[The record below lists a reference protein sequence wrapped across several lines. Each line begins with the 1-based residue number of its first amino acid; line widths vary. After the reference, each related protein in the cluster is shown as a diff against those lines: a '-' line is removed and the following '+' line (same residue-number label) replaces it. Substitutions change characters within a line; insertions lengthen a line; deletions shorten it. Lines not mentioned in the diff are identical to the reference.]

1 MTECIQTARTLQAGS
16 PGRGRCTSRTVRQ
29 MDCDAVKPTDSELLE
44 QLRRADETAF
54 RELVDRF
61 DPGLRR
67 MACLYVDPSVVD
79 DVVQDT
85 WIVVIR
91 GIDRFEGRS
100 TLRTWVFGILVNI
113 ARRRAQREGRTV
125 PFAALA
131 SADDAWAGTVE
142 LARLRHPEL
151 GEGYWAAPPTWARD
165 PADAAI
171 TAEERAL
178 VLGAIERLAPAQRE
192 VITLRDLEGWTGP
205 EVSEVLG
212 ISNVNQR
219 TLLHRARVALRQALE
234 GYFNG

>member
-1 MTECIQTARTLQAGS
+1 MTECIQTTRTLQAGS
-16 PGRGRCTSRTVRQ
+16 PGLGVCVSRTVRN
-29 MDCDAVKPTDSELLE
+29 MDCDAVKATDSELLE
-44 QLRRADETAF
+44 QLRQADETAF

-67 MACLYVDPSVVD
+67 MACLYVDPSVAD

-100 TLRTWVFGILVNI
+100 ALRTWVFGILVNI

-131 SADDAWAGTVE
+131 SVDDAWAGTVE

-178 VLGAIERLAPAQRE
+178 VLGAIERLTPAQRE
-192 VITLRDLEGWTGP
+192 VITLRDLEGWSGP

>member
-1 MTECIQTARTLQAGS
+1 MGS
-16 PGRGRCTSRTVRQ
+16 G
-29 MDCDAVKPTDSELLE
+29 AVGPSDNQLVER
-44 QLRRADETAF
+44 LRRADESAF
-54 RELVDRF
+54 RELVGRC

-67 MACLYVDPSVVD
+67 MARLYVGEGVAD

-85 WIVVIR
+85 WVAVIR

-100 TLRTWVFGILVNI
+100 SLKTWVFGILVNV

-131 SADDAWAGTVE
+131 SVDDAWAGTVE

-178 VLGAIERLAPAQRE
+178 VLGAIERLTPAQRE
-192 VITLRDLEGWTGP
+192 VITLRDLEGWSGP